1 VGADK
6 TGYFFAI
13 VAVANFLGPLLLG
26 TLFDTLGRKPMISGT
41 YLIAGA
47 LLLGTAW
54 LFDQGHLSALTLT
67 LCWVIVLF
75 FASAGASSAYLTVS
89 EVFPMETRALAI
101 AFFYAIGTAAGGISG
116 PLLFANLIKTGK
128 VGDTA
133 LAFAIGAALMIAAG
147 LVASV
152 LGVKAEQKSLED
164 IATPRPPRKPMRR
177 PVTKRRHLVTS
188 PVGAGQHPPPLGRT
202 GAADEEPVMPTTG
215 TYLAA

>member
-1 VGADK
+1 MGADK

-67 LCWVIVLF
+67 LCWLIVLF

-164 IATPRPPRKPMRR
+164 IATPL
-177 PVTKRRHLVTS
+177 T
-188 PVGAGQHPPPLGRT
+188 AEE
-202 GAADEEPVMPTTG
+202 ADEEAGDETKASGHESSRSGPAPTPAG
-215 TYLAA
+215 SDRRG

>member
-1 VGADK
+1 L
-6 TGYFFAI
+6 T
-13 VAVANFLGPLLLG
+13 
-26 TLFDTLGRKPMISGT
+26 
-41 YLIAGA
+41 
-47 LLLGTAW
+47 

-133 LAFAIGAALMIAAG
+133 LAFAIGATLMIAAG
-147 LVASV
+147 LVAAV

-164 IATPRPPRKPMRR
+164 IATPL
-177 PVTKRRHLVTS
+177 T
-188 PVGAGQHPPPLGRT
+188 AEE
-202 GAADEEPVMPTTG
+202 ADEEAGDETKASGYESSRTGPAPTPG
-215 TYLAA
+215 RSDRRG

>member
-1 VGADK
+1 
-6 TGYFFAI
+6 
-13 VAVANFLGPLLLG
+13 
-26 TLFDTLGRKPMISGT
+26 
-41 YLIAGA
+41 
-47 LLLGTAW
+47 
-54 LFDQGHLSALTLT
+54 LT

-152 LGVKAEQKSLED
+152 LGV
-164 IATPRPPRKPMRR
+164 RR
-177 PVTKRRHLVTS
+177 SRRAWRSSRH
-188 PVGAGQHPPPLGRT
+188 H
-202 GAADEEPVMPTTG
+202 
-215 TYLAA
+215 